1 MCNPSSVRPPCLIQY
16 TTHTTL
22 IILIVQFK
30 KALSN
35 IYEYYA
41 PPEPTLSEADLLQLE
56 EERLDS
62 PTSARRR
69 AGRVMVG
76 MYVFQLYYFLKAK
89 YCSVKYMS

>member
-1 MCNPSSVRPPCLIQY
+1 ML
-16 TTHTTL
+16 H
-22 IILIVQFK
+22 IVQFK

-76 MYVFQLYYFLKAK
+76 MYVFPTLLPAK
-89 YCSVKYMS
+89 NCSVKHMS

>member
-1 MCNPSSVRPPCLIQY
+1 MCNPSSVWPPCLIQY
-16 TTHTTL
+16 TTRTTL
-22 IILIVQFK
+22 ILLIVQFK

-76 MYVFQLYYFLKAK
+76 MYVFQLYYLRRTA
-89 YCSVKYMS
+89 V